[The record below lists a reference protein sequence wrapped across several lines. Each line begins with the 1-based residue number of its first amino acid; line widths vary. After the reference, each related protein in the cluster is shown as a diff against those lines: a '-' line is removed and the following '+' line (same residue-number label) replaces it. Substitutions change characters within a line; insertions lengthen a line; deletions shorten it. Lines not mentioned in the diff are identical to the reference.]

1 MPQLSTMMN
10 KHDSLSYSSPLYL
23 DIDHHHDHHS
33 NPISTTIF
41 KLENMDKL
49 HQHHHHHSTKIKPML
64 DLNILYENFLNNN
77 DNHHQHHHHNNNN
90 NTGQLYPL
98 LNESLNFCLNKVY
111 HHHHRGS
118 NGHHH
123 QEGKSFSIDS
133 ILGFAATNT
142 DNNNN
147 NSNNNKSIDNSAVD
161 FIYGHRHQNQNQYQQ
176 QQQQQTILSVQQQSN
191 HQNSFY
197 PNPMKSKSISQDFF
211 FWFKY
216 SNGNE

>member
-49 HQHHHHHSTKIKPML
+49 HQHQHHHSTKIKP
-64 DLNILYENFLNNN
+64 I
-77 DNHHQHHHHNNNN
+77 
-90 NTGQLYPL
+90 
-98 LNESLNFCLNKVY
+98 
-111 HHHHRGS
+111 
-118 NGHHH
+118 
-123 QEGKSFSIDS
+123 IDS

-161 FIYGHRHQNQNQYQQ
+161 FIYGHRHQNQYQQQQ

-197 PNPMKSKSISQDFF
+197 PNPMKINSIEL
-211 FWFKY
+211 
-216 SNGNE
+216 N